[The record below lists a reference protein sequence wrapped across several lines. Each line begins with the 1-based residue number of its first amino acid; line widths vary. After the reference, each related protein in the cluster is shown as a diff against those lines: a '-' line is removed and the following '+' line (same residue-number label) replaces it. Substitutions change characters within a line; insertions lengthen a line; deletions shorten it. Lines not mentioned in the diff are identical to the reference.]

1 LRCLPIGTV
10 RRTLHQLLELQINLE
25 LERHVLL
32 QTQVWEPLLEPLK
45 GAEVPE
51 MADALLITF
60 IAVTPAP
67 ARPDVG
73 IDFGHY

>member
-1 LRCLPIGTV
+1 MV
-10 RRTLHQLLELQINLE
+10 RRALHQLLELQIDLQ

-32 QTQVWEPLLEPLK
+32 ETQVWEPLLEPLK

-60 IAVTPAP
+60 IAIMPAP
-67 ARPDVG
+67 AKVDVG
-73 IDFGHY
+73 IDFEH